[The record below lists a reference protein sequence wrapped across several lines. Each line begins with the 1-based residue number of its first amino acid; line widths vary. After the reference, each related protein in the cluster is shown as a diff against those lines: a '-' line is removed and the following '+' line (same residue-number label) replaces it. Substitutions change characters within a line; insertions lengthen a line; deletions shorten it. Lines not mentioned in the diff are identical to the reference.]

1 MNRRDVLKN
10 IAGASASGA
19 VLTTTACS
27 QGNDSTAETAIDFR
41 DKSYS
46 PKERAKTLISQMT
59 LEEAA
64 AQLNCPRAADVMASP
79 EKFQQDFPYFE
90 HGIGGVYSASLD
102 AGPAEN
108 AEAIIALQE
117 AVVARSR
124 FGIPAFIFEE
134 CLHGLLATGATQ
146 FPQAMAMAC
155 AFNPSLVEEVFSATA
170 NEARARGSQACFSPN
185 LDVCTDP
192 RWGRSE
198 ETWGEDPF
206 VISTSAIAILKGL
219 QGENADYLSPNKIGT
234 SLKHFAGYAQG
245 IGGRNF
251 APSHIGPVEMQNVIL
266 APFRAAVKKSGATGV
281 MASHGEIDGV
291 PAHADIELLDDTLR
305 QDWGFDGYVV
315 SDWDDIRRIY
325 SLHGVAGSEAE
336 SAIMGLKAGVDIEL
350 ANNGVY
356 TLLPQLVRD
365 GLVSEYFVK
374 RAAERVLRA
383 KFRCGLFDQPFADP
397 TKAANISRSS
407 AHRALARKMAEESV
421 VLLKNENGVLP
432 LSPTEN
438 QQLLVVGPNAASV
451 HLGGYSPKPYLG
463 VSLLDGIRDYVSER
477 DIDVNYAPGCKIT
490 TSGEG
495 ENEIETDASDEAV
508 FASRESNEKLI
519 AEAVAMA
526 KNCDKIILAVGGNE
540 HTAREAYFAGDS
552 RGDRDDI
559 DLFGDQNALIAALSK
574 LGKPIIAVLIHGRPL
589 SPQLLVKTCPAILDA
604 FYPGEEG
611 GHALASILFGDVNP
625 SGKLPVTL
633 VRNVGQIPG
642 FYYQKPTGK
651 FRNYVASDSTPL
663 FPFGHGL
670 SYTSFDISAP
680 TPSQAEIS
688 VNGKIEITATVKNT
702 GNRQGQEVVQLY
714 IRDEIANRTRPVKQ
728 MRGFQK
734 VSLHA
739 GEAQDVKFTLEPE
752 DFGYFDGEG
761 NLQLEP
767 GRIKVMIGSNSQ
779 DLKSSYFDL
788 V

>member
-1 MNRRDVLKN
+1 MNRRDIVKT
-10 IAGASASGA
+10 IAGASGA
-19 VLTTTACS
+19 VLATAACS
-27 QGNDSTAETAIDFR
+27 QNNQAKTELGIDFR

-46 PKERAKTLISQMT
+46 PAERAKALMSQMT
-59 LEEAA
+59 LDEAA
-64 AQLNCPRAADVMASP
+64 AQLNCPRAEDVMSDP
-79 EKFQQDFPYFE
+79 VKFQSDFPYFE

-108 AEAIIALQE
+108 AKAVIALQE
-117 AVVARSR
+117 AVIARSR

-146 FPQAMAMAC
+146 FPQAIAMAS
-155 AFNPSLVEEVFSATA
+155 AFNPDLVEDIFSATA
-170 NEARARGSQACFSPN
+170 REARARGSQACFSPN

-198 ETWGEDPF
+198 ETWGEDPYL
-206 VISTSAIAILKGL
+206 ISTSALAILRGL
-219 QGENADYLSPNKIGT
+219 QGEASDYLPADKIGT

-266 APFRAAVKKSGATGV
+266 APFRAAVKKAGATGV

-305 QDWGFDGYVV
+305 QDWGFEGYIV

-325 SLHGVAGSEAE
+325 SLHGVASSEAE
-336 SAIMGLKAGVDIEL
+336 AAIMALKAGVDIEL

-356 TLLPQLVRD
+356 TMLPKLVKD
-365 GLVSEYFVK
+365 GLVSEHFVR

-383 KFRCGLFDQPFADP
+383 KFKCGLFDYPFADP
-397 TKAANISRSS
+397 TQAENLSRSP

-421 VLLKNENGVLP
+421 ILLKNDEEILP
-432 LSPTEN
+432 LNPNET
-438 QQLLVVGPNAASV
+438 QKLLVVGPNAASV

-463 VSLLDGIRDYVSER
+463 VSLLEGLRKYVSEKNI
-477 DIDVNYAPGCKIT
+477 DIKYAPGCKIT

-495 ENEIETDASDEAV
+495 QNEIETDASDTAQ
-508 FASRESNEKLI
+508 FASTESNKKLI
-519 AEAVAMA
+519 ADAVSMA
-526 KNCDKIILAVGGNE
+526 KQCDKIILAVGGNE

-559 DLFGDQNALIAALSK
+559 DLFGDQNELISALAET
-574 LGKPIIAVLIHGRPL
+574 GKPIIAVLIHGRPL
-589 SPQLLVKTCPAILDA
+589 SPQLLVKKCPAILDA

-611 GHALASILFGDVNP
+611 GHALASIIFGEVNP

-670 SYTSFDISAP
+670 SYTRFRISEP
-680 TPSQAEIS
+680 KLSNTEIS
-688 VNGKIEITATVKNT
+688 VNDEIDIITTVKNV
-702 GNRQGQEVVQLY
+702 GNRQGQEVIQLY

-728 MRGFQK
+728 MRGFHK
-734 VSLHA
+734 VSLEA
-739 GEAQDVKFTLEPE
+739 GEERNVKFTLRPE
-752 DFGYFDGEG
+752 DVGYFDSKGK
-761 NLQLEP
+761 LQLEA
-767 GRIKVMIGSNSQ
+767 GRIKVMVGSNSEE
-779 DLKSSYFDL
+779 LKSSYFDL